1 MKKLLI
7 FLFSILFLSS
17 PSVFADD
24 ISDFQIEGMSIGD
37 SLLDHFSEEEI
48 NNRKIFNY
56 LNKDFASFYVF
67 ENLTTYEKIELNFKK
82 NDNNF
87 IIYALAGVIDY
98 NNQVDKCLKKKK
110 IIVNELEELLKKKPE
125 HYEHIYKNDSLAHG
139 TEFKFNSIN
148 KAFINDF
155 IYDDGSHIRIWCSSW
170 GDDLKKAFKWS
181 DELRIKI
188 ESKVWAKWL
197 ENKSETVS
205 PN

>member
-1 MKKLLI
+1 MKRLSLYV
-7 FLFSILFLSS
+7 FFILFTLQT
-17 PSVFADD
+17 PSWTDD
-24 ISDFQIEGMSIGD
+24 IQDFQIEEMSVGD
-37 SLLDHFSEEEI
+37 SALDYFSVEEI

-56 LNKDFASFYVF
+56 LNKDFASFYVS
-67 ENLTTYEKIELNFKK
+67 ENLSTYEEIELNFKN
-82 NDNNF
+82 NDKNF
-87 IIYALAGVIDY
+87 IIYALAGVINY
-98 NNQVDKCLKKKK
+98 NNQVDKCLKEKK
-110 IIVNELEELLKKKPE
+110 IIVNELKELLKKKPE

-170 GDDLKKAFKWS
+170 GDDLKKAFRWS

-188 ESKVWAKWL
+188 ESKVWVEWL
-197 ENKSETVS
+197 KNKSETAS